1 MPETTAITRRE
12 FRGYEDAATAEAP
25 KTAQPH
31 PPHAKR
37 QLPHTKRQNVTNPIP
52 LSGLPP
58 QAQLYFMQLNT
69 VLFCIDL
76 VNVRSNLNGSCQDL
90 RNGVNNTQAASI
102 AINTTQ
108 AADFVC
114 AAYATNLTYI
124 DPSIV
129 QVFATAL
136 YAVELAAN
144 FSGTTNT
151 TNLCNSIDMSILTI
165 SMFGVDGHGVRS
177 YVCNGNNATLTTFGT
192 LTSSST
198 TASVGTITPVGW
210 SNQTLSGT
218 GTFANTM
225 ASVGTITPIG
235 WGNQTFFGTDTS
247 STSLS
252 STDTV
257 TTVGWINDTSFGTAP
272 LATGPLATSASTGT
286 GGWGLPFGNYTGTR
300 TRSYT
305 GPRTNSHSETRTRSG
320 SGFRQPSSTGLPR
333 SILSGTA
340 AQSGSGYDH
349 STATDVS
356 GRPYSSVTGFPTG
369 LGSGYT
375 QPTGTGVSGWP
386 YGNFTG
392 FRTGSGSSYAPTNA
406 TGGLDGPFGLQ
417 PSSLEPLSSAR
428 LPPSPSTLHY
438 YPAVSPSATPTA
450 FYGYG
455 FEG

>member
-1 MPETTAITRRE
+1 MPETTAITGRE
-12 FRGYEDAATAEAP
+12 FRGYEDATTTEAP
-25 KTAQPH
+25 KTAQRH

-52 LSGLPP
+52 PSGLPP
-58 QAQLYFMQLNT
+58 QALLYLTQINT
-69 VLFCIDL
+69 VLFSIDL
-76 VNVRSNLNGSCQDL
+76 VNVGSNLNESCQDL

-114 AAYATNLTYI
+114 AAYAANLTYI

-136 YAVELAAN
+136 YAVALAAN

-151 TNLCNSIDMSILTI
+151 TNLCNSIDMNILTI
-165 SMFGVDGHGVRS
+165 SMFGVDGHGVQS
-177 YVCNGNNATLTTFGT
+177 YVCNGNNATFGT
-192 LTSSST
+192 
-198 TASVGTITPVGW
+198 G
-210 SNQTLSGT
+210 
-218 GTFANTM
+218 
-225 ASVGTITPIG
+225 
-235 WGNQTFFGTDTS
+235 TS
-247 STSLS
+247 STSLP
-252 STDTV
+252 STVTV
-257 TTVGWINDTSFGTAP
+257 TTSGWINGTSFGTAP
-272 LATGPLATSASTGT
+272 LATGSLATSVSTSTG
-286 GGWGLPFGNYTGTR
+286 GSSLPFGNYTGTR

-333 SILSGTA
+333 SILSGTD

-349 STATDVS
+349 STATDVP
-356 GRPYSSVTGFPTG
+356 GRSYSRVTGFPTG

-375 QPTGTGVSGWP
+375 QPTGTGVSGRP

-392 FRTGSGSSYAPTNA
+392 FRTGSGSSYAPTSA
-406 TGGLDGPFGLQ
+406 TGGLDNPFGLQ

-428 LPPSPSTLHY
+428 LPPSPSTLHH